1 MVTMTL
7 FELVSIKKS
16 LDNIFLE
23 KMNPNLAFR
32 FLKLLKKI
40 QNEYDNISETQK
52 KFSSDYQGE
61 DLNQK
66 FNEFLI
72 TSKIDI
78 SQFPKISMNDI
89 IDSNIKISPVDLN
102 SISNFIIEE

>member
-1 MVTMTL
+1 MTL
-7 FELVSIKKS
+7 LDLVSIKTS
-16 LDNIFLE
+16 LDNIFSE
-23 KMNPNLAFR
+23 KMNPNLAFK

-40 QNEYDNISETQK
+40 QNEYDSITEAQK

-66 FNEFLI
+66 FNEFLM
-72 TSKIDI
+72 TSKINVFE
-78 SQFPKISMNDI
+78 FPKISMNDI